1 MRVARSLEQ
10 RDDSPMSWHDCA
22 KAHPAAF
29 AGDDSARG
37 RDAAR
42 VRAQPAMRPAV
53 WGHPADGRSFAAGC
67 QRGACSKRRAGRR
80 SQRCDDSG
88 LRQLAFSMNFPQAA
102 DCPDSG
108 LG

>member
-1 MRVARSLEQ
+1 
-10 RDDSPMSWHDCA
+10 MSWHDCA

-29 AGDDSARG
+29 AGEDSARG
-37 RDAAR
+37 CGAAR
-42 VRAQPAMRPAV
+42 VRAQPAMRSAV

-67 QRGACSKRRAGRR
+67 QRGACSKRRVGRC